1 MSQFSVRNLQQSE
14 IFFVLFLFLLFALIV
29 LNVNEADEEP
39 LMELIEEN
47 MDETEDE
54 SPMELIEQDTDEAD
68 DKPPIITLPEA
79 SGYRFVSGSAKLSD
93 DFQTLLS
100 TKIIPQLENHIKVYN
115 VNVIEVIG
123 HTDGQTIKSGKG
135 NLDNELENAVYS
147 SSVEA
152 IDTLIPASNAD
163 LGLMRALSVIKFFQL
178 EQTKGRLIGIHFRPY
193 SAGQILL
200 PNGQLAHVDRNPDE
214 ERRRIELRLIREE

>member
-29 LNVNEADEEP
+29 LNVNEANEANEAY
-39 LMELIEEN
+39 EAIE
-47 MDETEDE
+47 
-54 SPMELIEQDTDEAD
+54 
-68 DKPPIITLPEA
+68 KPPIITLPEA

-93 DFQTLLS
+93 AFQLLLS
-100 TKIIPQLENHIKVYN
+100 TRIIPQLEHHIKVYN

-123 HTDGQTIKSGKG
+123 HTDGQIIRSGKG
-135 NLDNELENAVYS
+135 NLDTELEIAVYS
-147 SSVEA
+147 SSIEA
-152 IDTLIPASNAD
+152 IDALIPASNAD